1 MSSKY
6 CKLLD
11 PTMSITKLLDA
22 LSSLSSNG
30 LARSAG
36 RPAGAAWAPRA
47 RPGRPCW
54 LDLASIGSLWLPLA
68 PLLARFGL
76 VWLDLAAPA
85 ALAGSIWL
93 LCALLGAP
101 AGSIW
106 LPTTTPSTRLAKK
119 KKRFAYRRSCFD
131 AACFVRSG
139 TFLHASKLI
148 CYRVYCE
155 TLLPQ
160 EDTH

>member
-1 MSSKY
+1 MARPFRINQ
-6 CKLLD
+6 CLEHPPVEGTIHIEIARRAGVLAELG
-11 PTMSITKLLDA
+11 P
-22 LSSLSSNG
+22 
-30 LARSAG
+30 ARSAG

-93 LCALLGAP
+93 LCAFLGAP

-106 LPTTTPSTRLAKK
+106 LPTTALSTRLAKK
-119 KKRFAYRRSCFD
+119 IDLLIDDPASMLPASCALERFFM
-131 AACFVRSG
+131 
-139 TFLHASKLI
+139 
-148 CYRVYCE
+148 
-155 TLLPQ
+155 PQ
-160 EDTH
+160 I

>member
-1 MSSKY
+1 M
-6 CKLLD
+6 LVQLGD
-11 PTMSITKLLDA
+11 VR
-22 LSSLSSNG
+22 G
-30 LARSAG
+30 L
-36 RPAGAAWAPRA
+36 GAQPA

-76 VWLDLAAPA
+76 DWLDLAAPG

-119 KKRFAYRRSCFD
+119 KRFAYRRSCFD

-139 TFLHASKLI
+139 TFLHASNL
-148 CYRVYCE
+148 VYI
-155 TLLPQ
+155 
-160 EDTH
+160 

>member
-1 MSSKY
+1 MYICVYLCIFVYICVYECIFVYRCVYLCIYVYIHNEIARRAVEQFPAGGS
-6 CKLLD
+6 
-11 PTMSITKLLDA
+11 
-22 LSSLSSNG
+22 
-30 LARSAG
+30 ARSAG

-76 VWLDLAAPA
+76 VWLDLAA
-85 ALAGSIWL
+85 LAGSIWL

-106 LPTTTPSTRLAKK
+106 LPTTTPSTRLAKTK
-119 KKRFAYRRSCFD
+119 NDLLIDDPAPMLPASCALERFFM
-131 AACFVRSG
+131 
-139 TFLHASKLI
+139 
-148 CYRVYCE
+148 
-155 TLLPQ
+155 PQ
-160 EDTH
+160 I

>member
-1 MSSKY
+1 MGRSR
-6 CKLLD
+6 LA
-11 PTMSITKLLDA
+11 PR
-22 LSSLSSNG
+22 
-30 LARSAG
+30 LARSAALRALGRPGWLNLTTLCAPGRPAGWIWLLEKRGPVQRNDDFAAQGQCFVDVALVALIWLDGLRSWDSRASAG

-101 AGSIW
+101 AGSI
-106 LPTTTPSTRLAKK
+106 
-119 KKRFAYRRSCFD
+119 
-131 AACFVRSG
+131 
-139 TFLHASKLI
+139 
-148 CYRVYCE
+148 
-155 TLLPQ
+155 
-160 EDTH
+160 

>member
-1 MSSKY
+1 MHGELGVQPS
-6 CKLLD
+6 
-11 PTMSITKLLDA
+11 
-22 LSSLSSNG
+22 G
-30 LARSAG
+30 LAR
-36 RPAGAAWAPRA
+36 PAG
-47 RPGRPCW
+47 PGRPCW

-106 LPTTTPSTRLAKK
+106 LPTTALSTRLAKK
-119 KKRFAYRRSCFD
+119 IGLLIDDPALMLPASCALERFFM
-131 AACFVRSG
+131 
-139 TFLHASKLI
+139 LQI
-148 CYRVYCE
+148 
-155 TLLPQ
+155 
-160 EDTH
+160 

>member
-1 MSSKY
+1 MVRPGW
-6 CKLLD
+6 L
-11 PTMSITKLLDA
+11 A
-22 LSSLSSNG
+22 L
-30 LARSAG
+30 
-36 RPAGAAWAPRA
+36 AAWVPRA

-119 KKRFAYRRSCFD
+119 NDLLIDDPASMLPASCALERFFMPQIEL
-131 AACFVRSG
+131 FHN
-139 TFLHASKLI
+139 FLKQI
-148 CYRVYCE
+148 I
-155 TLLPQ
+155 
-160 EDTH
+160 

>member
-1 MSSKY
+1 MSVANRNH
-6 CKLLD
+6 LAHLD
-11 PTMSITKLLDA
+11 VNAHSTHLVVYLKSITKLLDEA
-22 LSSLSSNG
+22 CRPWQSRG
-30 LARSAG
+30 L
-36 RPAGAAWAPRA
+36 GAQPA

-119 KKRFAYRRSCFD
+119 NDLLIDDPASMLPASCALERFFM
-131 AACFVRSG
+131 
-139 TFLHASKLI
+139 
-148 CYRVYCE
+148 
-155 TLLPQ
+155 PQ
-160 EDTH
+160 I

>member
-1 MSSKY
+1 M
-6 CKLLD
+6 
-11 PTMSITKLLDA
+11 
-22 LSSLSSNG
+22 G
-30 LARSAG
+30 GARSAG
-36 RPAGAAWAPRA
+36 RPAGAARAPRA

-54 LDLASIGSLWLPLA
+54 LDLASIGSLRLPLA

-119 KKRFAYRRSCFD
+119 KRFAYRRSCFD

-139 TFLHASKLI
+139 TFLHASNLVNYILKFH
-148 CYRVYCE
+148 
-155 TLLPQ
+155 LLPRPPSPRQ
-160 EDTH
+160 PPPQTTFFFIPQPSVWGC

>member
-1 MSSKY
+1 MF
-6 CKLLD
+6 KLDVQIQKIHNEIARRAAQL
-11 PTMSITKLLDA
+11 A
-22 LSSLSSNG
+22 

-119 KKRFAYRRSCFD
+119 KNDLLIDDPASMLPASCALERFFM
-131 AACFVRSG
+131 
-139 TFLHASKLI
+139 
-148 CYRVYCE
+148 
-155 TLLPQ
+155 PQ
-160 EDTH
+160 I